1 MDAFKQMHLHAGE
14 LTPTE
19 HKVLD
24 AILENPEA
32 ILQST
37 STMAAQQIGVSQS
50 AVSRFCQKVG
60 YENFGDFRMN
70 LMLSLSSSTPSLHE
84 GEGHDPIDYLCDM
97 MRATNESL
105 KDGTPEKLT
114 ERILTAENVYTAG
127 AGLSSPPALMLS
139 MELLKYKVPCYYM
152 QSGQEMI
159 YMHVAE
165 PDDLIV
171 IFSSKN
177 DTQRLLLNVIQ
188 EKTPAKRPYTV
199 MVTHNSSHPLR
210 KMVNELIVL
219 PTWQTERY
227 PVYIEP
233 MTSMLAF
240 CSILMVEVSKRI
252 GTDPQMLPPI
262 VNGKRIKT
270 RQNS

>member
-1 MDAFKQMHLHAGE
+1 MDAFEQMRLHAE
-14 LTPTE
+14 DLTPTE
-19 HKVLD
+19 RKVLD
-24 AILENPEA
+24 AVLDNPEG

-37 STMAAQQIGVSQS
+37 TTMAAQQIGVSQS

-70 LMLSLSSSTPSLHE
+70 LMFSLSNSTPTSNSRE
-84 GEGHDPIDYLCDM
+84 SQGAIDYLCDM
-97 MRATNESL
+97 MRATNDAL
-105 KDGTPEKLT
+105 NVDVITGLA
-114 ERILTAENVYTAG
+114 ERILSSKTIYTAG

-139 MELLKYKVPCYYM
+139 MELLKYKIPCHCM

-159 YMHVAE
+159 YMHVAS
-165 PDDLIV
+165 PDDLII

-177 DTQRLLLNVIQ
+177 DTQRMLLNVIQ
-188 EKTPAKRPYTV
+188 EMSPQKRPHTV
-199 MVTHNSSHPLR
+199 MISHTAAHPLR
-210 KMVNELIVL
+210 KMADEFILL

-240 CSILMVEVSKRI
+240 CSILMVEVSKRT
-252 GTDPQMLPPI
+252 GSDPEMLPSI
-262 VNGKRIKT
+262 VNGRRMRT
-270 RQNS
+270 QRG

>member
-1 MDAFKQMHLHAGE
+1 MDAFEQMRLHAE
-14 LTPTE
+14 DLTPTE
-19 HKVLD
+19 RRVLD
-24 AILENPEA
+24 AVMDNPEG

-37 STMAAQQIGVSQS
+37 TTMAAQQIGVSQS

-70 LMLSLSSSTPSLHE
+70 LMLSLSSSTPTSNQRE
-84 GEGHDPIDYLCDM
+84 SQEPIDYLCDM
-97 MRATNESL
+97 MRATNDAL
-105 KDGTPEKLT
+105 DKDVIAGLT
-114 ERILTAENVYTAG
+114 DRILSSTTVYTAG
-127 AGLSSPPALMLS
+127 AGLSSPPALMIS
-139 MELLKYKVPCYYM
+139 MELLKYKVPCCCM

-159 YMHVAE
+159 YMHVAS

-177 DTQRLLLNVIQ
+177 DTQRMLLNVIQ
-188 EKTPAKRPYTV
+188 EMSSQKRPHTV
-199 MVTHNSSHPLR
+199 MISHTAAHPLR
-210 KMVNELIVL
+210 KMADEFILL

-240 CSILMVEVSKRI
+240 CSILMVEVSKRT
-252 GTDPQMLPPI
+252 GSDPEMLPPI
-262 VNGKRIKT
+262 VNGR
-270 RQNS
+270 RRRV

>member
-1 MDAFKQMHLHAGE
+1 MDAFEQMRLHAE
-14 LTPTE
+14 DLTPTE
-19 HKVLD
+19 RKVLD
-24 AILENPEA
+24 AVMDNPEG

-37 STMAAQQIGVSQS
+37 TTMAAQHIGVSQS

-70 LMLSLSSSTPSLHE
+70 LLLSLSSSTPTSGPRE
-84 GEGHDPIDYLCDM
+84 SQEAIDYLCDM
-97 MRATNESL
+97 MRATSGAL
-105 KDGTPEKLT
+105 DKDVVANLT
-114 ERILTAENVYTAG
+114 ERILSSKAVYTAG

-139 MELLKYKVPCYYM
+139 MELLKYEIPCYCM
-152 QSGQEMI
+152 PSGQEMI
-159 YMHVAE
+159 YMHVAS

-177 DTQRLLLNVIQ
+177 DTQRVLLNVIQ
-188 EKTPAKRPYTV
+188 EMSAQRRPHTV
-199 MVTHNSSHPLR
+199 MISHTAAHPLR
-210 KMVNELIVL
+210 KAADEFILL

-240 CSILMVEVSKRI
+240 CSILMVEVSRRT
-252 GTDPQMLPPI
+252 GSDPEMLPSI
-262 VNGKRIKT
+262 VNGRRRRT
-270 RQNS
+270 QRG

>member
-1 MDAFKQMHLHAGE
+1 MDAFEQMRLHAE
-14 LTPTE
+14 DLTPTE
-19 HKVLD
+19 LKVLNAVMD
-24 AILENPEA
+24 NPEG

-37 STMAAQQIGVSQS
+37 TTMAAQQIGVSQS

-60 YENFGDFRMN
+60 YDNFGDFRMN
-70 LMLSLSSSTPSLHE
+70 LMLSLSSSTPTSNSKE
-84 GEGHDPIDYLCDM
+84 DQEPIDYLCDM
-97 MRATNESL
+97 MRATNEAL
-105 KDGTPEKLT
+105 DKDTVSGLT
-114 ERILTAENVYTAG
+114 DRILSSKAIYTAG

-139 MELLKYKVPCYYM
+139 MELLKYKIPCYYM

-159 YMHVAE
+159 YMHVAS

-177 DTQRLLLNVIQ
+177 DTQRVLLNVIQ
-188 EKTPAKRPYTV
+188 EMSPQKRPHTV
-199 MVTHNSSHPLR
+199 MVSHAAAHPLR
-210 KMVNELIVL
+210 KMADEFILL

-240 CSILMVEVSKRI
+240 CSILMVEVSKR
-252 GTDPQMLPPI
+252 TKSDPEMLPPI
-262 VNGKRIKT
+262 VNGR
-270 RQNS
+270 RRRA

>member
-1 MDAFKQMHLHAGE
+1 MDAFEQMRLHAE
-14 LTPTE
+14 DLTPTE
-19 HKVLD
+19 RKVLD
-24 AILENPEA
+24 AVMDNPEG

-37 STMAAQQIGVSQS
+37 TTMAAQHIGVSQS

-70 LMLSLSSSTPSLHE
+70 LLLSLSSSTPTSSPRE
-84 GEGHDPIDYLCDM
+84 SQEAIDYLCDM
-97 MRATNESL
+97 MRATSGAL
-105 KDGTPEKLT
+105 DKDVVANLT
-114 ERILTAENVYTAG
+114 ERILSSKAVYTAG

-139 MELLKYKVPCYYM
+139 MELLKYEIPCYCM
-152 QSGQEMI
+152 PSGQEMI
-159 YMHVAE
+159 YMHVAS

-177 DTQRLLLNVIQ
+177 DTQRVLLNVIQ
-188 EKTPAKRPYTV
+188 EMSAQRRPHTV
-199 MVTHNSSHPLR
+199 MISHTAAHPLR
-210 KMVNELIVL
+210 KAADEFILL

-240 CSILMVEVSKRI
+240 CSILMVEVSRRT
-252 GTDPQMLPPI
+252 GSDPEMLPSI
-262 VNGKRIKT
+262 VNGRRRRT
-270 RQNS
+270 QRG

>member
-1 MDAFKQMHLHAGE
+1 MDAFEQMRLHAE
-14 LTPTE
+14 DLTPTE
-19 HKVLD
+19 RKVLD
-24 AILENPEA
+24 AVMDNPEG

-37 STMAAQQIGVSQS
+37 TTMAAQHIGVSQS

-70 LMLSLSSSTPSLHE
+70 LLLSLSSSTPTSGPRE
-84 GEGHDPIDYLCDM
+84 SQEAIDYLCDM
-97 MRATNESL
+97 MRATSGAL
-105 KDGTPEKLT
+105 DKDVVANLT
-114 ERILTAENVYTAG
+114 ERILSYKAVYTAG

-139 MELLKYKVPCYYM
+139 MELLKYEIPCYCM
-152 QSGQEMI
+152 PSGQEMI
-159 YMHVAE
+159 YMHVAS

-177 DTQRLLLNVIQ
+177 DTQRVLLNVIQ
-188 EKTPAKRPYTV
+188 EMSAQRRPHTV
-199 MVTHNSSHPLR
+199 MISHTAAHPLR
-210 KMVNELIVL
+210 KAADEFILL

-240 CSILMVEVSKRI
+240 CSILMVEVSRRT
-252 GTDPQMLPPI
+252 GSDPEMLPSI
-262 VNGKRIKT
+262 VNGRRRRT
-270 RQNS
+270 QRG